1 MHSFNRGFGWKSK
14 NPSKMVV
21 MDMNTNMF
29 KQLYFGPKKGST
41 PYLGL
46 LQLQRL
52 LLSASQILLVWEA
65 KTSNGI
71 KVHLEQSEM
80 HETSHKVSSGQ
91 KSEIMFWRH
100 FWVSCL
106 LIVSSEPNVF
116 SLSVKIRVTK
126 RNSDFNKIG
135 AILTAQHFSNPG
147 WKISDGTVKTN
158 SQLAKNN
165 FFFRAMKIFFVK
177 LTRNRKLFI

>member
-1 MHSFNRGFGWKSK
+1 
-14 NPSKMVV
+14 MVV

-46 LQLQRL
+46 LQLQRP

-71 KVHLEQSEM
+71 KVHLERSEM

-91 KSEIMFWRH
+91 KSEIMF
-100 FWVSCL
+100 
-106 LIVSSEPNVF
+106 
-116 SLSVKIRVTK
+116 
-126 RNSDFNKIG
+126 
-135 AILTAQHFSNPG
+135 
-147 WKISDGTVKTN
+147 
-158 SQLAKNN
+158 
-165 FFFRAMKIFFVK
+165 
-177 LTRNRKLFI
+177 